1 MANGIIDIDHVMC
14 RVADTEAARD
24 DFDRLGFATSPRSS
38 IPDDGVCNRLVV
50 LTPRGD
56 GVANFLEL
64 MAVEDPDRLTPA
76 LGRMLAGGEGIKSL
90 VNGLDDADTARQR
103 HREIGLAMLPVWPR
117 QRLWR
122 LPSGEELMIRFRV
135 LVPEPGQSP
144 LTFNG
149 VEYLTLEH
157 YLRPEF
163 QRHPNGALRWTGVT
177 AVVDEQDLERRVGL
191 FERLYG
197 TEAKVEDG
205 ASTIHVRDT
214 HLRLVNPPT
223 LARLYGEVDLSS
235 FTPPAYCCITI
246 EVADLDGA
254 AALLSTNGVTHT
266 RDERRILI
274 GPAEACGNVL
284 ELITAPFSERRSRS

>member
-14 RVADTEAARD
+14 KVSDTEEARH

-90 VNGLDDADTARQR
+90 VNGLDDADRARER
-103 HREIGLAMLPVWPR
+103 HHEVGLDMLPVWPR
-117 QRLWR
+117 QRQWR
-122 LPSGEELMIRFRV
+122 LPSGKELMIQFRV
-135 LVPEPGQSP
+135 LIPEFGQSP

-177 AVVDEQDLERRVGL
+177 AVVDEQDLERCVEL

-197 TEAKVEDG
+197 TEAEVDDG

-214 HLRLVNPPT
+214 HLRLLSPRT
-223 LARLYGEVDLSS
+223 LARLYGDVDLSN

-246 EVADLDGA
+246 EVADLHVA
-254 AALLSTNGVTHT
+254 AAILSTNGVAHA
-266 RDERRILI
+266 REERRILI

-284 ELITAPFSERRSRS
+284 ELTTAPFSERRSRS